1 MISVHIKKVTK
12 ISVAQVLWKKII
24 VGFKKYKTVLKS
36 HKDLVTILEV
46 ASMQLSVNTMHT
58 VI

>member
-1 MISVHIKKVTK
+1 MLQKFLYPKY
-12 ISVAQVLWKKII
+12 LWKKMI

-46 ASMQLSVNTMHT
+46 EY
-58 VI
+58 I